1 MKPGEFARMS
11 GREKAVLTGFID
23 VRVKE
28 REQMLRSLQA

>member
-1 MKPGEFARMS
+1 MS
-11 GREKAVLTGFID
+11 RREKAVLTGFID

>member
-11 GREKAVLTGFID
+11 RREKAVLTGFID